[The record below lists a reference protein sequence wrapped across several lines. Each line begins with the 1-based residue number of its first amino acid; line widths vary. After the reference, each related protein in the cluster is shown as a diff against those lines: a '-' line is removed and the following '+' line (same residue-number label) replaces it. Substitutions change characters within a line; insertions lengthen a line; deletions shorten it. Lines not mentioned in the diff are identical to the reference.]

1 MNYTIEIRDK
11 AIEET
16 DLSKEYYNEQ
26 RSGIGDEFI
35 KETFSTIKYIQQF
48 PLHFHIFNK
57 KYRQAKIDRFPFLVV
72 YEFEEEENN
81 IVVISVFH
89 TSRNPKKKLKN
100 K

>member
-1 MNYTIEIRDK
+1 MKYTIEIRDK
-11 AIEET
+11 AIEEM
-16 DLSKEYYNEQ
+16 DLSKEYYHEQ
-26 RSGIGDEFI
+26 RVGLGDEFI

-48 PLHFHIFNK
+48 PLHFHLFDK

-72 YEFEEEENN
+72 YEFEEEDNN

-89 TSRNPKKKLKN
+89 TSRNPKEKLK